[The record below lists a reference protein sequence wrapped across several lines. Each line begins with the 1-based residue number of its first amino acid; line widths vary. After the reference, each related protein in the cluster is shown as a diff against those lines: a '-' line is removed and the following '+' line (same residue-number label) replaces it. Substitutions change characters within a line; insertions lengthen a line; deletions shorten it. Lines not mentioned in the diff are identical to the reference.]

1 MNLQDTFNLIYGKYV
16 FFGSHD
22 EFLSVLN
29 DVNLI
34 SR

>member
-1 MNLQDTFNLIYGKYV
+1 MNLQDIFNVIYSKYV

-29 DVNLI
+29 DVSLI
-34 SR
+34 IR